1 MNKHL
6 LGLSRLDVSNY
17 KPSICRVNHV
27 KSEHQKQPSRGVF
40 LGKGVLKIWSKF
52 TGEHP
57 CQRVISIKL
66 LCNFIEITLRH
77 AFSPANLLRIFR
89 TLFPKNAPGGLILSV
104 KFIYPISHQCSISI
118 PLCQLSKLE
127 VFLRF
132 QGMLDGT
139 IS

>member
-6 LGLSRLDVSNY
+6 LGLSRLDVSSY

-66 LCNFIEITLRH
+66 LYNFTEITLRH
-77 AFSPANLLRIFR
+77 GCSPVNLYHIFR
-89 TLFPKNAPGGLILSV
+89 TTITKNTSGELVQEHKPTNT
-104 KFIYPISHQCSISI
+104 FT
-118 PLCQLSKLE
+118 SKD
-127 VFLRF
+127 FLDEDFR
-132 QGMLDGT
+132 
-139 IS
+139 